1 MPCRRI
7 SCKFWARHAG
17 GCASLSHH
25 QPNRETQACFRGAR
39 HLLAADRSLSTSA
52 KASPPT
58 SARPGTP
65 AAARHVL
72 RRRSWLPHLSDRWRG
87 RDRWRSRIVGGVE
100 IGGGAEIRRL
110 EFGLGA
116 QWSSRDARARA
127 ADIEAACR
135 RRVRSARRSSTA
147 GVGGGT
153 SLRVREESK
162 HIVALFF
169 RHLFS
174 RVRAQGEFG
183 LFGQV
188 ALRTGRRERGTTG
201 EDYVE

>member
-1 MPCRRI
+1 M
-7 SCKFWARHAG
+7 ARG
-17 GCASLSHH
+17 
-25 QPNRETQACFRGAR
+25 REGRSIGAR
-39 HLLAADRSLSTSA
+39 QRAGAALTESEVVGAAGDG
-52 KASPPT
+52 
-58 SARPGTP
+58 ARD
-65 AAARHVL
+65 V
-72 RRRSWLPHLSDRWRG
+72 D
-87 RDRWRSRIVGGVE
+87 E

-110 EFGLGA
+110 KFGLGA

-135 RRVRSARRSSTA
+135 RRVRSVRRSSTA

-153 SLRVREESK
+153 SLRAREESK

-183 LFGQV
+183 RFGQV